1 MKKVLHT
8 GFKDFDNIVNADG
21 GKGKLISVAS
31 RPLVGKTA
39 LILDIVKNIV
49 VKDEKEVLIF
59 SFEMTKSQVDRLLDK
74 KLLPLYAKDFIH
86 IEDNGEADINFIESR
101 ISKYNNLGLVVI
113 DYIDLIGY
121 EDLSTIVYKLKNI
134 CKKNNIHIIF
144 AQQLPKIVDARVDKR
159 PRLSDLYNYRLRGAN
174 MDNLDAVFG
183 LYRQSRFENEKE
195 YEKTDLAELLLLKNK
210 YGKLKKTYLTFNKR
224 KISFKSIA

>member
-74 KLLPLYAKDFIH
+74 KRLPLFAKDFIH

-134 CKKNNIHIIF
+134 

-224 KISFKSIA
+224 KISFNSIA